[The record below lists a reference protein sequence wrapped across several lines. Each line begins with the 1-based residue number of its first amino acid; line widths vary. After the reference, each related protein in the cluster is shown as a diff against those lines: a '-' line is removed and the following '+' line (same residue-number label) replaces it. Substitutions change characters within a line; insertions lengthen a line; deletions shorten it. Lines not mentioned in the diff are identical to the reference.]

1 MASVN
6 PSFDPAMNA
15 GSSMAVNWSITTAGD
30 TGVRSPVEFAN
41 YPDKTV
47 HVTGTFGSVTLR
59 GSNLANPSD
68 ATAGDWFT
76 LSDPQGSP
84 LTFTA
89 ADGAVI
95 AENPRWI
102 SPITTGGSAYTIN
115 IVGVKS

>member
-6 PSFDPAMNA
+6 PSFEPSMNV
-15 GSSMAVNWSITTAGD
+15 GSSMVVNWSIATGGD

-68 ATAGDWFT
+68 ATSSDWFDLT
-76 LSDPQGSP
+76 DPQGNV

-95 AENPRWI
+95 SENPRWI
-102 SPITTGGSAYTIN
+102 SPITTGGSAYQIN

>member
-6 PSFDPAMNA
+6 PSFDPALNSTGTMVV
-15 GSSMAVNWSITTAGD
+15 SWSIATAGD
-30 TGVRSPVEFAN
+30 TGVRTPAEFSS

-68 ATAGDWFT
+68 ATAGDWFNLT
-76 LSDPQGSP
+76 DPQGNA

-89 ADGAVI
+89 AGGKLI

-102 SPITTGGSAYTIN
+102 SPITTGGSAYTIS
-115 IVGVKS
+115 IVGSES